1 MKLISR
7 LSVII
12 FDRPID
18 IIVSHFENRLT
29 ELAMAVIFLGSSILL
44 MFSPASIAVGG
55 LDYLSGTF
63 SLWTVIAIFFVL
75 GVSRIVA
82 LGLNGHWLPYGAY
95 VRAAGAA
102 VGAIMWLQVS
112 AALIT
117 FSSNG
122 NPLPLETVTYGVL
135 AIFEGISMYRALLGA
150 KKKHAA
156 ERLLG
161 MGAGKHPVVAIRPTD
176 ELDRVY
182 RGVRDARTV
191 AAQGHP
197 QSSR

>member
-7 LSVII
+7 LSIII

-29 ELAMAVIFLGSSILL
+29 ELAMAAIFLGSSILL
-44 MFSPASIAVGG
+44 MVSPASISVGG
-55 LDYLSGTF
+55 LDYLSRTF
-63 SLWTVIAIFFVL
+63 SLWTVISIFFVL

-102 VGAIMWLQVS
+102 VGAVMWLQVG

-135 AIFEGISMYRALLGA
+135 ALFEGISMYRALLGA
-150 KKKHAA
+150 KKRNAA
-156 ERLLG
+156 ERILG
-161 MGAGKHPVVAIRPTD
+161 MGDGKHPVVAIHPTH
-176 ELDRVY
+176 ELDRLY
-182 RGVRDARTV
+182 RGVRDAR
-191 AAQGHP
+191 AAGAKGYP
-197 QSSR
+197 RASR